1 VVAQS
6 RIERY
11 VREIGL
17 NQVQQTIDNHQI
29 LFSLCGPHIMWYQI
43 AGPNDVI
50 DILVSNKI

>member
-1 VVAQS
+1 MVAQS